1 MIIVQ
6 NSFIM
11 FLQLTE
17 DLHFSKAADRCH
29 VTQQALSD
37 NIRRLESE
45 YGPLFERR
53 PQLKLTPAGEAMKQC
68 LLGIR
73 LQENAMR
80 EQIHSIQNGE
90 TGEFTLGMNRSRA
103 SILLPRI
110 LPQFYSLY
118 PNIRLNIVFGETRSL
133 ETQMFRGKMH
143 AFLGVNTP
151 LQKSLRMNHIY
162 YDSLY
167 LVISRQTAIKYL
179 GDAALQIIA
188 DGMRGIRIK
197 EFESIPM
204 VLQNEST
211 TEELLSDYC
220 RKNCVTLNRVLAIND
235 LDTQIELCQRMN
247 IMTVCPSMFVSKIM
261 QSNKENG
268 DRDFIYAFPIAGL
281 EKSLRIDMV
290 TPENINLAK
299 WLSSFIEILTNECL
313 PYSYM

>member
-1 MIIVQ
+1 MQ

-17 DLHFSKAADRCH
+17 DMHFSKAADRCH

-45 YGPLFERR
+45 FGPLFERR
-53 PQLKLTPAGEAMKQC
+53 PQLKLTPAGEAMRQC

-80 EQIHSIQNGE
+80 EQIQSIQSGE

-103 SILLPRI
+103 SILLPKI
-110 LPQFYSLY
+110 LPRFYSLCH
-118 PNIRLNIVFGETRSL
+118 NIRLNIVFGETRYL
-133 ETQMFRGKMH
+133 ESQMFRGKMH

-151 LQKSLRMNHIY
+151 PKKNLRMTHIY

-167 LVISRQTAIKYL
+167 LVTSRQTMIKYL
-179 GDAALQIIA
+179 GSAALQIIA

-197 EFESIPM
+197 DFESIPM
-204 VLQNEST
+204 ALQNEST

-220 RKNCVTLNRVLAIND
+220 QKNCITLNRVLAIND
-235 LDTQIELCQRMN
+235 LDTQIELCRQME
-247 IMTVCPSMFVSKIM
+247 IMTVCPSMFISKIM
-261 QSNKENG
+261 QSNKENVN
-268 DRDFIYAFPIAGL
+268 REFIYAFPIAGL

-290 TPENINLAK
+290 TPENVNLAK